1 MSFSTSQHLKI
12 EMVWGRKRLPAPHA
26 QVPKCIFY
34 LTFIPK
40 HLIYE
45 SHCGLR
51 KQIANLMLGRIKTM
65 KNATKKK
72 AAPKK
77 KAATKKKK

>member
-1 MSFSTSQHLKI
+1 
-12 EMVWGRKRLPAPHA
+12 
-26 QVPKCIFY
+26 

-72 AAPKK
+72 AAAKK
-77 KAATKKKK
+77 KAPAKKKK

>member
-12 EMVWGRKRLPAPHA
+12 EMILAPKAPHGPHPRI
-26 QVPKCIFY
+26 PKCIFY
-34 LTFIPK
+34 LTFVPK

-51 KQIANLMLGRIKTM
+51 KQIANLMLGRTKTM

-72 AAPKK
+72 AAAKK
-77 KAATKKKK
+77 KAPAKKKK

>member
-1 MSFSTSQHLKI
+1 LALGGVCRPRPSGP
-12 EMVWGRKRLPAPHA
+12 E
-26 QVPKCIFY
+26 CIFY

-77 KAATKKKK
+77 KAGTKKKK